1 MPRDYAKSHKG
12 RSRRHDKPLP
22 GWIWGAGGLCIGL
35 FVALLVYLHYQP
47 QGDGGA
53 DIAAMIDKLQKDT
66 TDAAKDLASRAKD
79 AAQETT
85 ENIKEKTRESGD
97 GPRFD
102 FYHILPELEVAIPE
116 TELMKE
122 RDKPAGKQDPN
133 AQYVLQAGSFSKF
146 AEADK
151 LKASLAL
158 LGLQASIQTVT
169 VNKDTWHRVR
179 VGPYTSLRELG
190 KARRRLQDQGIQPM
204 VLQLKG

>member
-12 RSRRHDKPLP
+12 RSRRDDKPLP
-22 GWIWGAGGLCIGL
+22 GWIWGAGGLCMGL

-47 QGDGGA
+47 QRDGGA

-79 AAQETT
+79 AAQETS
-85 ENIKEKTRESGD
+85 ENIKSKTREGGD
-97 GPRFD
+97 GTGPRFD

-122 RDKPAGKQDPN
+122 RDKPAATQDPN

-146 AEADK
+146 TEADK

-204 VLQLKG
+204 VLQL